1 MSYFGIALQL
11 CLSVCTY
18 ICKLLRYC
26 VAAMVV
32 CMYHY
37 SLASNIGH
45 SCGRWGVWITV
56 LLDRIAQIIFPA
68 FRERQLKEFCLL
80 DQQPSNTKKELV
92 TQKINQLH
100 ERREMK
106 TICVFATHGAGGVGR
121 SSLSE
126 WISKL
131 SKDIDLDRYIL

>member
-1 MSYFGIALQL
+1 MWE
-11 CLSVCTY
+11 V
-18 ICKLLRYC
+18 
-26 VAAMVV
+26 
-32 CMYHY
+32 
-37 SLASNIGH
+37 
-45 SCGRWGVWITV
+45 GVWILV

-106 TICVFATHGAGGVGR
+106 TICVFATNGTGGVGR
-121 SSLSE
+121 SSLSG